1 MRPTSLEDNIRVHN
15 KIAKRYESIHGE
27 IYNSVEQDR
36 LKRSLKSAISYVSTG
51 SAKPVALDFGCGA
64 GNLTAH
70 LTELGCDVIAGDVSS
85 GFLDLVASRTYRN
98 TVTTF
103 KLNGIDLE
111 GLPDESVDMVAMYSV
126 LHHVPD
132 YLSLMKEFSRVLKP
146 GGVVYIDHEAS
157 ASSWTDPLHQHF
169 KKHIKKNS
177 KKDFRKYFIVTNYID
192 RFIRVFIN
200 PKYQREGDIH
210 VFADDRIEWQVVR
223 QELEENGMEILKEED
238 YLLYR
243 RNYDQKTYEE
253 WAGKVADMH
262 LLMGRKL

>member
-1 MRPTSLEDNIRVHN
+1 
-15 KIAKRYESIHGE
+15 
-27 IYNSVEQDR
+27 
-36 LKRSLKSAISYVSTG
+36 
-51 SAKPVALDFGCGA
+51 
-64 GNLTAH
+64 
-70 LTELGCDVIAGDVSS
+70 
-85 GFLDLVASRTYRN
+85 
-98 TVTTF
+98 
-103 KLNGIDLE
+103 
-111 GLPDESVDMVAMYSV
+111 
-126 LHHVPD
+126 VPD